1 MYKTK
6 IKQGQ
11 KIVIKDSRRSGIT
24 VVMEHGKEYTQD
36 FLKRLHDAGFTHVV
50 SKTKTKKQE
59 DEKDNTSE

>member
-11 KIVIKDSRRSGIT
+11 KIVIKDGRRSGIN

-36 FLKRLHDAGFTHVV
+36 FLKRLHDAGFTNVV
-50 SKTKTKKQE
+50 SKTKPKKQE
-59 DEKDNTSE
+59 DEKNNTSD